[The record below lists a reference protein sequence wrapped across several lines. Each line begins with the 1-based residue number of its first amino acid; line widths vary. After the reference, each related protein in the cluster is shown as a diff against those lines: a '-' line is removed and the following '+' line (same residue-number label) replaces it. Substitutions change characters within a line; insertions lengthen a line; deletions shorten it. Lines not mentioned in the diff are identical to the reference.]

1 MSRFFLYF
9 MRIGCFGNMKM
20 RAGSVEN
27 RDGEFTVGNEKR
39 FFF

>member
-1 MSRFFLYF
+1 
-9 MRIGCFGNMKM
+9 MKM

-39 FFF
+39 FFFWGALSSLGIGQCDWPN